1 MVEFDYEGGVPSIC
15 DIYELIISAHLFAFL
30 LKFVDS
36 CEEFSGPSSTGCV
49 VDACSCHDC
58 LGLTHAECG
67 LYMFQKVHHVEEGA
81 EVVVGAEA
89 EKEEVVHPLTLVN
102 LDISRDLRI
111 CVVIFIPVC

>member
-1 MVEFDYEGGVPSIC
+1 
-15 DIYELIISAHLFAFL
+15 
-30 LKFVDS
+30 
-36 CEEFSGPSSTGCV
+36 
-49 VDACSCHDC
+49 
-58 LGLTHAECG
+58 
-67 LYMFQKVHHVEEGA
+67 MFQKVHHVEEGA